1 MVAVQDGNAR
11 IVLTDADLKLNFK
24 ATFSEEVTKFTIE
37 VDDEFLRTTKLKASL
52 TRLPMD
58 LEQQPEQADGPPRRV
73 GEKVARY
80 WADEYDWRQVEA
92 DLNRRFE
99 QFTTIV
105 RTGTSSSEFPA
116 AEPVPLHFVHHRSPR
131 ADALPL
137 LFMHGW
143 PGSFLEV
150 EHILEPLVRPER
162 DDLPAFHV
170 VAPSIPGYGFSP
182 SPRRPGMGYRATAA
196 AFHALM
202 QKLGYE
208 RFVWQGGVSNS
219 QLSSS
224 ACWGRFRH
232 SGCSVPPFQVWLE
245 THTPVMQLGKKL
257 TSETYRTLVTLSGDS

>member
-1 MVAVQDGNAR
+1 MAAAQDGDAR
-11 IVLTDADLKLNFK
+11 VVLTDVDLKLNFK
-24 ATFSEEVTKFTIE
+24 ATFSEEVTKFAID

-52 TRLPMD
+52 TRLVSDM
-58 LEQQPEQADGPPRRV
+58 EHQPEFTDGPPRRI

-92 DLNRRFE
+92 GLNRRFE

-105 RTGTSSSEFPA
+105 RTGTTSSEFPA
-116 AEPVPLHFVHHRSPR
+116 SEPVPLHFVHHLSPR

-137 LFMHGW
+137 LFLHGW

-150 EHILEPLVRPER
+150 EHILEPLLRPPR

-202 QKLGYE
+202 QKLGYK
-208 RFVWQGGVSNS
+208 RFIWQGGVSKYRFT
-219 QLSSS
+219 LP
-224 ACWGRFRH
+224 AFWGCFRH
-232 SGCSVPPFQVWLE
+232 PGCSV
-245 THTPVMQLGKKL
+245 
-257 TSETYRTLVTLSGDS
+257 SLVQE